1 MKILLLIVTV
11 VQALNLIVFAW
22 FNRLADSRVATAARG
37 IQAQIEETLPKKQRP
52 TILVVTLEA
61 LERLEIRTDHRKA
74 RGRDP
79 MEG

>member
-1 MKILLLIVTV
+1 MKILLMIVAI
-11 VQALNLIVFAW
+11 QFLNLVIFAW
-22 FNRLADSRVATAARG
+22 FRRLADSRVATAARST
-37 IQAQIEETLPKKQRP
+37 QAQIEETLPEKQRP

-74 RGRDP
+74 RDRDP